1 MLLVA
6 LYITVQHPV
15 EGFFLRYSE
24 HVTPTIYTDNLE
36 VPVVSKCQCDG
47 IVADKFK
54 SMQLNTVTTAAPSQK
69 FPLAVP
75 MFSSYG
81 WGPQG

>member
-1 MLLVA
+1 MA
-6 LYITVQHPV
+6 LCVTVQQPV
-15 EGFFLRYSE
+15 QGFFLRYSE
-24 HVTPTIYTDNLE
+24 HVTPTINTANLD
-36 VPVVSKCQCDG
+36 VPVITKCQCDG

-54 SMQLNTVTTAAPSQK
+54 SMHPNTITTVVPSLK

-75 MFSSYG
+75 IFSSYG